1 MNTQSNGYTVV
12 YSAIMVVVVAAALT
26 LVSQGLKSRQV
37 ANEEN
42 ANRASILKSA
52 GIQAG
57 EDVSADFKK
66 YVTEG
71 FLVDANGA
79 KSGNLDD
86 AFKAASALASKSGK
100 FENVDKYPVL
110 VFNNNGEQKYIVPI
124 DGAGLWDRIWGFV
137 SLKNDFNTIDGVVF
151 DHAGETPGLGAEMTN
166 PNWSNQF
173 NGKVM
178 SEGGN
183 FVGVKIYKGDASKD
197 PKHGIDAIT
206 GSTMTSNGVEAMVN
220 DCLKKYK
227 GFKQSLG
234 KTAAAAPVAAVN
246 NNNVND

>member
-12 YSAIMVVVVAAALT
+12 YSAIMVVVVAAVLT
-26 LVSQGLKSRQV
+26 LVSQGLKSRQI

-42 ANRASILKSA
+42 EKRGNILRSA
-52 GIQAG
+52 GI
-57 EDVSADFKK
+57 ESKDVAADFSK
-66 YVTEG
+66 YVTDG
-71 FLVDANGA
+71 FIVDEQ
-79 KSGNLDD
+79 GNKTGKLDD
-86 AFKAASALASKSGK
+86 AFKAGNGK
-100 FENVDKYPVL
+100 LPVF
-110 VFNNNGEQKYIVPI
+110 VCTKDGKTQYIVPLT
-124 DGAGLWDRIWGFV
+124 GAGLWGKIWGFA
-137 SLKNDFNTIDGVVF
+137 SLQDDFNTISGVVF
-151 DHAGETPGLGAEMTN
+151 DHASETPGLGAEMTN
-166 PNWSNQF
+166 PNWTAQF
-173 NGKVM
+173 KGKQM

-220 DCLKKYK
+220 DCLKKYE

-246 NNNVND
+246 NNNAND

>member
-52 GIQAG
+52 GVQAG

-66 YVTEG
+66 YVTDG

-79 KSGNLDD
+79 
-86 AFKAASALASKSGK
+86 KSGK

-173 NGKVM
+173 NGKVL

-220 DCLKKYK
+220 DCLKKYE